1 LSGLHLGNSAILEF
15 SANLPRRNRFMSLC
29 VPILKVLDILV
40 KLKAPDVLPSEVQ
53 TLTNGK
59 NYQSMKVVFASSYS
73 RQTTI

>member
-1 LSGLHLGNSAILEF
+1 
-15 SANLPRRNRFMSLC
+15 MSLC